1 MPKNRNS
8 SVLPLS
14 FRDVKKHEY
23 KLFFSYFKPHKWL
36 FFADLFCAVF
46 VAAVDVVFPVISR
59 FTLNKVLPRYTQFT
73 DGQSAGGFSVQRAV
87 VITFFSIIALC
98 FVLCVLRTIA
108 QWFITYFGHVFGV
121 AVEKDMRRDIFEHI
135 EKQSFSF
142 FDKNRTGQ
150 LMSRA
155 TTDLFEISELAHHGP
170 EDLLISLLTL
180 FGAFFVMV
188 TIRWQ
193 LALIVFTTLPL
204 LIFAVYSSRKKLM
217 GSSSLVKGKTA
228 EINSAVE
235 SSISGAR
242 TTKIFTNEEY
252 EFTKFE
258 KSNQNFFDAK
268 QLYYRAMAGMH
279 SKMEFVT
286 HILSVVILAVG
297 GFYIMKGRM
306 TLGDLVAANM
316 FVAAFLQP
324 IRRLANFVEQF
335 STGMAGFMRFSEML
349 QTHEEMPEKADA
361 VELSPVI
368 ETVDFENVSFNYPN
382 DYQVLNGVSFNVK
395 RGQTVAFVGPSGGGK
410 TTLCN
415 LLARFYDIKGGS
427 IKINGKDIRDYKLK
441 SLRSQIGFVQQDV
454 FMFAGTIKE
463 NIAYGRPDATDAEII
478 EAAKE
483 AEIYDDI
490 MNMPGGFDSVI
501 GERGIRLSGGQK
513 QRISIAR
520 VFLKNPP
527 VLVLDEATSAL
538 DSITEQKI
546 QSAFDKLCTGRTA
559 FVIAH
564 RLSTIKNADMIA
576 VLEGHKIAEIGTHE
590 QLLKNKG
597 VYFNLYTAQT
607 RI

>member
-1 MPKNRNS
+1 MAKNRKS
-8 SVLPLS
+8 AVLPLS
-14 FRDVKKHEY
+14 FRDVKKSEY

-46 VAAVDVVFPVISR
+46 VAAVDVIFPVISR
-59 FTLNKVLPRYTQFT
+59 FTLNKVLPQYLN
-73 DGQSAGGFSVQRAV
+73 SADNSVQRT
-87 VITFFSIIALC
+87 VIFTFFSIIALC
-98 FVLCVLRTIA
+98 FLMCVLRTVA
-108 QWFITYFGHVFGV
+108 QWFITFFGHVFGV

-150 LMSRA
+150 LMSRT

-180 FGAFFVMV
+180 FGAFFVMFS
-188 TIRWQ
+188 IRWQ
-193 LALIVFTTLPL
+193 LAVIVFVTLPL
-204 LIFAVYSSRKKLM
+204 LIFAVYSSRKSLM

-242 TTKIFTNEEY
+242 TTKIFTNEDY
-252 EFTKFE
+252 EFSKFE
-258 KSNQNFFDAK
+258 KNNQNFFDAK
-268 QLYYRAMAGMH
+268 RLYYKAMAGMH

-286 HILSVVILAVG
+286 HILSVIILAVG
-297 GFYIMKGRM
+297 GFYIMKGKM

-335 STGMAGFMRFSEML
+335 STGMAGFMRFSEMM
-349 QTHEEMPEKADA
+349 QIHEEMPEKTDA
-361 VELSPVI
+361 VELSEKI
-368 ETVDFENVSFNYPN
+368 ENVDFENVSF
-382 DYQVLNGVSFNVK
+382 DYSENFPVLKNISLEVK
-395 RGQTVAFVGPSGGGK
+395 KGQTVAFVGPSGGGK

-415 LLARFYDIKGGS
+415 LLARFYEVKDGS
-427 IKINGKDIRDYKLK
+427 IKINGIDIRDYKLK

-454 FMFAGTIKE
+454 FMFAGTIRE
-463 NIAYGRPDATDAEII
+463 NIAYGRPDATEAEII

-490 MNMPGGFDSVI
+490 MNMQNGFDSVI
-501 GERGIRLSGGQK
+501 GERGIKLSGGQK

-546 QSAFDKLCTGRTA
+546 QSAFDRLCSGRTA

-564 RLSTIKNADMIA
+564 RLSTIKNADKIA
-576 VLEGHKIAEIGTHE
+576 VLENHKIVESGTHE
-590 QLLKNKG
+590 QLLSKKG
-597 VYFNLYTAQT
+597 EYFNLYTAQV

>member
-1 MPKNRNS
+1 MPKNRKS
-8 SVLPLS
+8 AVLPLS
-14 FRDVKKHEY
+14 FRDVKKSEY

-46 VAAVDVVFPVISR
+46 VAAVDVIFPVISR
-59 FTLNKVLPRYTQFT
+59 FTLNKVLPQYLN
-73 DGQSAGGFSVQRAV
+73 SADNSVQRT
-87 VITFFSIIALC
+87 VIFTFFSIIALC
-98 FVLCVLRTIA
+98 FLMCVLRTVA
-108 QWFITYFGHVFGV
+108 QWFITFFGHVFGV

-150 LMSRA
+150 LMSRT

-180 FGAFFVMV
+180 FGAFFVMFS
-188 TIRWQ
+188 IRWQ
-193 LALIVFTTLPL
+193 LAVIVFVTLPL
-204 LIFAVYSSRKKLM
+204 LIFAVYSSRKSLM

-242 TTKIFTNEEY
+242 TTKIFTNEDY
-252 EFTKFE
+252 EFSKFE
-258 KSNQNFFDAK
+258 KNNQNFFDAK
-268 QLYYRAMAGMH
+268 RLYYKAMAGMH

-286 HILSVVILAVG
+286 HILSVIILAIG
-297 GFYIMKGRM
+297 GFYIMKGKM

-335 STGMAGFMRFSEML
+335 STGMAGFMRFSEMM
-349 QTHEEMPEKADA
+349 QIHEEMPEKTDA
-361 VELSPVI
+361 VELSEKI
-368 ETVDFENVSFNYPN
+368 ESVDFENVSF
-382 DYQVLNGVSFNVK
+382 DYSENFPVLKNISLEVK
-395 RGQTVAFVGPSGGGK
+395 KGQTVAFVGPSGGGK

-415 LLARFYDIKGGS
+415 LLARFYEVKDGS
-427 IKINGKDIRDYKLK
+427 IKINGIDIRDYKLK

-454 FMFAGTIKE
+454 FMFAGTIRE
-463 NIAYGRPDATDAEII
+463 NIAYGRPDATEAEII

-490 MNMPGGFDSVI
+490 MNMQNGFDSVI
-501 GERGIRLSGGQK
+501 GERGIKLSGGQK

-546 QSAFDKLCTGRTA
+546 QSAFDRLCSGRTA

-564 RLSTIKNADMIA
+564 RLSTIKNADKIA
-576 VLEGHKIAEIGTHE
+576 VLENHKIVESGTHE
-590 QLLKNKG
+590 QLLSKKG
-597 VYFNLYTAQT
+597 EYFNLYTAQV

>member
-1 MPKNRNS
+1 MPKNRKS
-8 SVLPLS
+8 AVLPLS
-14 FRDVKKHEY
+14 FRDVKKSEY

-46 VAAVDVVFPVISR
+46 VAAVDVIFPVISR
-59 FTLNKVLPRYTQFT
+59 FTLNKVLPQYLN
-73 DGQSAGGFSVQRAV
+73 SADNSVQRT
-87 VITFFSIIALC
+87 VIFTFFSIIALC
-98 FVLCVLRTIA
+98 FLMCVLRTVA
-108 QWFITYFGHVFGV
+108 QWFITFFGHVFGV

-150 LMSRA
+150 LMSRT

-188 TIRWQ
+188 SIRWQ
-193 LALIVFTTLPL
+193 LAVIVFVTLPL
-204 LIFAVYSSRKKLM
+204 LIFAVYSSRKSLM

-242 TTKIFTNEEY
+242 TTKIFTNEDY
-252 EFTKFE
+252 EFSKFE
-258 KSNQNFFDAK
+258 KNNQNFFDAK
-268 QLYYRAMAGMH
+268 RLYYKAMAGMH

-286 HILSVVILAVG
+286 HILSVIILAVG
-297 GFYIMKGRM
+297 GFYIMKGKM

-335 STGMAGFMRFSEML
+335 STGMAGFMRFSEMM
-349 QTHEEMPEKADA
+349 QIHEEMPEKTDA
-361 VELSPVI
+361 VELSEKI
-368 ETVDFENVSFNYPN
+368 ESVDFENVSF
-382 DYQVLNGVSFNVK
+382 DYSENFPVLKNISLEVK
-395 RGQTVAFVGPSGGGK
+395 KGQTVAFVGPSGGGK

-415 LLARFYDIKGGS
+415 LLARFYEVKDGS
-427 IKINGKDIRDYKLK
+427 IKINGIDIRDYKLK

-454 FMFAGTIKE
+454 FMFAGTIRE
-463 NIAYGRPDATDAEII
+463 NIAYGRPDATEAEII

-490 MNMPGGFDSVI
+490 MNMQNGFDSVI
-501 GERGIRLSGGQK
+501 GERGIKLSGGQK

-546 QSAFDKLCTGRTA
+546 QSAFDRLCSGRTA
-559 FVIAH
+559 FMIAH
-564 RLSTIKNADMIA
+564 RLSTIKNADKIA
-576 VLEGHKIAEIGTHE
+576 VLENHKIVESGTHE
-590 QLLKNKG
+590 QLLSKKG
-597 VYFNLYTAQT
+597 EYFNLYTAQV

>member
-1 MPKNRNS
+1 MAKNRKS
-8 SVLPLS
+8 AVLPLS
-14 FRDVKKHEY
+14 FRDVKKSEY

-46 VAAVDVVFPVISR
+46 VAAVDVIFPVISR
-59 FTLNKVLPRYTQFT
+59 FTLNKVLPQYLN
-73 DGQSAGGFSVQRAV
+73 SADNSVQRT
-87 VITFFSIIALC
+87 VIFTFFSIIALC
-98 FVLCVLRTIA
+98 FFMCVLRTVA
-108 QWFITYFGHVFGV
+108 QWFITFFGHVFGV

-150 LMSRA
+150 LMSRT

-180 FGAFFVMV
+180 FGAFFVMFS
-188 TIRWQ
+188 IRWQ
-193 LALIVFTTLPL
+193 LAVIVFVTLPL
-204 LIFAVYSSRKKLM
+204 LIFAVYSSRKSLM

-242 TTKIFTNEEY
+242 TTKIFTNEDY
-252 EFTKFE
+252 EFSKFE
-258 KSNQNFFDAK
+258 KNNQNFFDAK
-268 QLYYRAMAGMH
+268 RLYYKAMAGMH

-286 HILSVVILAVG
+286 HILSVIILAVG
-297 GFYIMKGRM
+297 GFYIMKGKM

-335 STGMAGFMRFSEML
+335 STGMAGFMRFSEMM
-349 QTHEEMPEKADA
+349 QIHEEMPEKTDA
-361 VELSPVI
+361 VELSEKI
-368 ETVDFENVSFNYPN
+368 ESVDFENVSF
-382 DYQVLNGVSFNVK
+382 DYSENFPVLKNISLEVK
-395 RGQTVAFVGPSGGGK
+395 KGQTVAFVGPSGGGK

-415 LLARFYDIKGGS
+415 LLARFYEVKDGS
-427 IKINGKDIRDYKLK
+427 IKINGIDIRDYKLK

-454 FMFAGTIKE
+454 FMFAGTIRE
-463 NIAYGRPDATDAEII
+463 NIAYGRPDATEAEII

-490 MNMPGGFDSVI
+490 MNMQNGFDSVI
-501 GERGIRLSGGQK
+501 GERGIKLSGGQK

-546 QSAFDKLCTGRTA
+546 QSAFDRLCSGRTA

-564 RLSTIKNADMIA
+564 RLSTIKNADKIA
-576 VLEGHKIAEIGTHE
+576 VLENHKIVESGTHE
-590 QLLKNKG
+590 QLLSKKG
-597 VYFNLYTAQT
+597 EYFNLYTAQV

>member
-1 MPKNRNS
+1 MAKNTKS
-8 SVLPLS
+8 AVLPLS
-14 FRDVKKHEY
+14 FRDVKKSEY

-59 FTLNKVLPRYTQFT
+59 FTLNKVLPQYLN
-73 DGQSAGGFSVQRAV
+73 SADNSVQRT
-87 VITFFSIIALC
+87 VIFTFFSIIALC
-98 FVLCVLRTIA
+98 FLMCVLRTVA
-108 QWFITYFGHVFGV
+108 QWFITFFGHVFGV

-150 LMSRA
+150 LMSRT

-188 TIRWQ
+188 SIRWQ
-193 LALIVFTTLPL
+193 LAVIVFVTLPL
-204 LIFAVYSSRKKLM
+204 LIFAVYSSRKSLM

-242 TTKIFTNEEY
+242 TTKIFTNEDY
-252 EFTKFE
+252 EFSKFE

-268 QLYYRAMAGMH
+268 RLYYKAMAGMH

-286 HILSVVILAVG
+286 HILSVIILAVG
-297 GFYIMKGRM
+297 GFYIMKGKM

-335 STGMAGFMRFSEML
+335 STGMAGFMRFSEMM
-349 QTHEEMPEKADA
+349 QIHEEMPEKTDA
-361 VELSPVI
+361 VELSEKI
-368 ETVDFENVSFNYPN
+368 ESVDFENVSF
-382 DYQVLNGVSFNVK
+382 DYSENFPVLKNISFEVK
-395 RGQTVAFVGPSGGGK
+395 KGQTVAFVGPSGGGK

-415 LLARFYDIKGGS
+415 LLARFYEVKDGS
-427 IKINGKDIRDYKLK
+427 IKINGIDIRDYKLK

-454 FMFAGTIKE
+454 FMFAGTIRE
-463 NIAYGRPDATDAEII
+463 NIAYGRPDATEAEII

-490 MNMPGGFDSVI
+490 MNMQNGFDSVI
-501 GERGIRLSGGQK
+501 GERGIKLSGGQK

-546 QSAFDKLCTGRTA
+546 QSAFDRLCSGRTA

-564 RLSTIKNADMIA
+564 RLSTIKNADKIA
-576 VLEGHKIAEIGTHE
+576 VLENHKIVESGTHE
-590 QLLKNKG
+590 QLLSKKG
-597 VYFNLYTAQT
+597 EYFNLYTAQV

>member
-1 MPKNRNS
+1 MAKNRKS
-8 SVLPLS
+8 AVLPLS
-14 FRDVKKHEY
+14 FRDVKKSEY
-23 KLFFSYFKPHKWL
+23 KLFFSYFKPHKLL
-36 FFADLFCAVF
+36 FFSDLFCAVF
-46 VAAVDVVFPVISR
+46 VAAVDVIFPVISR
-59 FTLNKVLPRYTQFT
+59 FTLNKVLPQYLN
-73 DGQSAGGFSVQRAV
+73 SADNSVQRT
-87 VITFFSIIALC
+87 VIFTFFSIIALC
-98 FVLCVLRTIA
+98 FLMCILRTVA
-108 QWFITYFGHVFGV
+108 QWFITFFGHVFGV

-150 LMSRA
+150 LMSRT

-180 FGAFFVMV
+180 FGAFFVMFS
-188 TIRWQ
+188 IRWQ
-193 LALIVFTTLPL
+193 LAVIVFVTLPL
-204 LIFAVYSSRKKLM
+204 LIFAVYSSRKSLM

-242 TTKIFTNEEY
+242 TTKIFTNEDY
-252 EFTKFE
+252 EFSKFE

-268 QLYYRAMAGMH
+268 RLYYKAMAGMH

-286 HILSVVILAVG
+286 HILSVIILAVG
-297 GFYIMKGRM
+297 GFYIMKGKM

-335 STGMAGFMRFSEML
+335 STGMAGFMRFSEMM
-349 QTHEEMPEKADA
+349 QIHEEMPEKTDA
-361 VELSPVI
+361 VELSEKI
-368 ETVDFENVSFNYPN
+368 ESVDFENVSF
-382 DYQVLNGVSFNVK
+382 DYSENFPVLKNISLEVK
-395 RGQTVAFVGPSGGGK
+395 KGQTVAFVGPSGGGK

-415 LLARFYDIKGGS
+415 LLARFYEVKDGS
-427 IKINGKDIRDYKLK
+427 IKINGIDIRDYKLK

-454 FMFAGTIKE
+454 FMFAGTIRE
-463 NIAYGRPDATDAEII
+463 NIAYGRPDATEAEII

-490 MNMPGGFDSVI
+490 MNMQNGFDSVI
-501 GERGIRLSGGQK
+501 GERGIKLSGGQK

-546 QSAFDKLCTGRTA
+546 QSAFDRLCSGRTA

-564 RLSTIKNADMIA
+564 RLSTIKNADKIA
-576 VLEGHKIAEIGTHE
+576 VLENHKIVESGTHE
-590 QLLKNKG
+590 QLLSKKG
-597 VYFNLYTAQT
+597 EYFNLYTAQV

>member
-1 MPKNRNS
+1 MAKNRKS
-8 SVLPLS
+8 AVLPLS
-14 FRDVKKHEY
+14 FRDVKKSEY

-46 VAAVDVVFPVISR
+46 VAAVDVIFPVISR
-59 FTLNKVLPRYTQFT
+59 FTLNKVLPQYLN
-73 DGQSAGGFSVQRAV
+73 SADNSVQRT
-87 VITFFSIIALC
+87 VIFTFFSIIALC
-98 FVLCVLRTIA
+98 FLMCVLRTVA
-108 QWFITYFGHVFGV
+108 QWFITFFGHVFGV

-150 LMSRA
+150 LMSRT

-180 FGAFFVMV
+180 FGAFFVMFS
-188 TIRWQ
+188 IRWQ
-193 LALIVFTTLPL
+193 LAVIVFVTLPL
-204 LIFAVYSSRKKLM
+204 LIFAVYSSRKSLM

-242 TTKIFTNEEY
+242 TTKIFTNEDY
-252 EFTKFE
+252 EFSKFE
-258 KSNQNFFDAK
+258 KNNQNFFDAK
-268 QLYYRAMAGMH
+268 RLYYKAMAGMH

-286 HILSVVILAVG
+286 HILSVIILAVG
-297 GFYIMKGRM
+297 GFYIMKGKM

-335 STGMAGFMRFSEML
+335 STGMAGFMRFSEMM
-349 QTHEEMPEKADA
+349 QIHEEMPEKTDA
-361 VELSPVI
+361 VELSEKI
-368 ETVDFENVSFNYPN
+368 ESVDFENVSF
-382 DYQVLNGVSFNVK
+382 DYSENFPVLKNISLEVK
-395 RGQTVAFVGPSGGGK
+395 KGQTVAFVGPSGGGK

-415 LLARFYDIKGGS
+415 LLARFYEVKDGS
-427 IKINGKDIRDYKLK
+427 IKINGIDIRDYKLK

-454 FMFAGTIKE
+454 FMFAGTIRE
-463 NIAYGRPDATDAEII
+463 NIAYGRPDATEAEII

-490 MNMPGGFDSVI
+490 MNMQNGFDSVI
-501 GERGIRLSGGQK
+501 GERGIKLSGGQK

-546 QSAFDKLCTGRTA
+546 QIASDRLCSGRTA

-564 RLSTIKNADMIA
+564 RLSTIKNADKIA
-576 VLEGHKIAEIGTHE
+576 VLENHKIVESGTHE
-590 QLLKNKG
+590 QLLSKKG
-597 VYFNLYTAQT
+597 EYFNLYTAQV

>member
-1 MPKNRNS
+1 MPKNRKS
-8 SVLPLS
+8 AVLPLS
-14 FRDVKKHEY
+14 FRDVKKSEY

-46 VAAVDVVFPVISR
+46 VAAVDVIFPVISR
-59 FTLNKVLPRYTQFT
+59 FTLNKVLPQYLN
-73 DGQSAGGFSVQRAV
+73 SADNSVQRT
-87 VITFFSIIALC
+87 VIFTFFSIIAFC
-98 FVLCVLRTIA
+98 FLMCVLRTVA
-108 QWFITYFGHVFGV
+108 QWFITFFGHVFGV

-150 LMSRA
+150 LMSRT

-180 FGAFFVMV
+180 FGAFFVMFS
-188 TIRWQ
+188 IRWQ
-193 LALIVFTTLPL
+193 LAVIVFVTLPL
-204 LIFAVYSSRKKLM
+204 LIFAVYSSRKSLM

-242 TTKIFTNEEY
+242 TTKIFTNEDY
-252 EFTKFE
+252 EFSKFE

-268 QLYYRAMAGMH
+268 RLYYKAMAGMH

-286 HILSVVILAVG
+286 HILSVIILAVG
-297 GFYIMKGRM
+297 GFYIMKGKM

-335 STGMAGFMRFSEML
+335 STGMAGFMRFSEMM
-349 QTHEEMPEKADA
+349 QIHEEMPEKTDA
-361 VELSPVI
+361 VELSEKI
-368 ETVDFENVSFNYPN
+368 ESVDFENVSF
-382 DYQVLNGVSFNVK
+382 DYSENFPVLKNISLEVK
-395 RGQTVAFVGPSGGGK
+395 KGQTVAFVGPSGGGK

-415 LLARFYDIKGGS
+415 LLARFYEVKDGS
-427 IKINGKDIRDYKLK
+427 IKINGIDIRDYKLK

-454 FMFAGTIKE
+454 FMFAGTIRE
-463 NIAYGRPDATDAEII
+463 NIAYGRPDATEAEII

-490 MNMPGGFDSVI
+490 MNMQNGFDSVI
-501 GERGIRLSGGQK
+501 GERGIKLSGGQK

-546 QSAFDKLCTGRTA
+546 QSAFDRLCSGRTA
-559 FVIAH
+559 FMIAH
-564 RLSTIKNADMIA
+564 RLSTIKNADKIA
-576 VLEGHKIAEIGTHE
+576 VLENHKIVESGTHE
-590 QLLKNKG
+590 QLLSKKG
-597 VYFNLYTAQT
+597 EYFNLYTAQV

>member
-1 MPKNRNS
+1 MAKNRKS
-8 SVLPLS
+8 AVLPLS
-14 FRDVKKHEY
+14 FRDVKKSEY

-59 FTLNKVLPRYTQFT
+59 FTLNKVLPQYLN
-73 DGQSAGGFSVQRAV
+73 SADNSVQRT
-87 VITFFSIIALC
+87 VIFTFFSIIALC
-98 FVLCVLRTIA
+98 FLMCVLRTVA
-108 QWFITYFGHVFGV
+108 QWFITFFGHVFGV

-150 LMSRA
+150 LMSRT

-188 TIRWQ
+188 SIRWQ
-193 LALIVFTTLPL
+193 LAVIVFVTLPL
-204 LIFAVYSSRKKLM
+204 LIFAVYSSRKSLM

-242 TTKIFTNEEY
+242 TTKIFTNEDY
-252 EFTKFE
+252 EFSKFE

-268 QLYYRAMAGMH
+268 RLYYKAMAGMH

-286 HILSVVILAVG
+286 HILSVIILAVG
-297 GFYIMKGRM
+297 GFYIMKGKM

-335 STGMAGFMRFSEML
+335 STGMAGFMRFSEMM
-349 QTHEEMPEKADA
+349 QIHEEMLEKTDA
-361 VELSPVI
+361 VELSEKI
-368 ETVDFENVSFNYPN
+368 ESVDFENVSF
-382 DYQVLNGVSFNVK
+382 DYSENFPVLKNISLEVK
-395 RGQTVAFVGPSGGGK
+395 KGQTVAFVGPSGGGK

-415 LLARFYDIKGGS
+415 LLARFYEVKDGS
-427 IKINGKDIRDYKLK
+427 IKINGIDIRDYKLK

-454 FMFAGTIKE
+454 FMFAGTIRE
-463 NIAYGRPDATDAEII
+463 NIAYGRPDATEAEII

-490 MNMPGGFDSVI
+490 MNMQNGFDSVI
-501 GERGIRLSGGQK
+501 GERGIKLSGGQK

-546 QSAFDKLCTGRTA
+546 QSAFDRLCSGRTA

-564 RLSTIKNADMIA
+564 RLSTIKNADKIA
-576 VLEGHKIAEIGTHE
+576 VLENHKIVESGTHE
-590 QLLKNKG
+590 QLLSKKG
-597 VYFNLYTAQT
+597 EYFNLYTAQV

>member
-1 MPKNRNS
+1 MAKNRKS
-8 SVLPLS
+8 AVLPLS
-14 FRDVKKHEY
+14 FRDVKKSEY
-23 KLFFSYFKPHKWL
+23 KLFFSYFKPHKCL

-59 FTLNKVLPRYTQFT
+59 FTLNKVLPQYLN
-73 DGQSAGGFSVQRAV
+73 SADNSVQRT
-87 VITFFSIIALC
+87 VIFTFFSIIALC
-98 FVLCVLRTIA
+98 FLMCVLRTVA
-108 QWFITYFGHVFGV
+108 QWFITFFGHVFGV

-150 LMSRA
+150 LMSRT

-188 TIRWQ
+188 SIRWQ
-193 LALIVFTTLPL
+193 LAVIVFVTLPL
-204 LIFAVYSSRKKLM
+204 LIFAVYSSRKSLM

-242 TTKIFTNEEY
+242 TTKIFTNEDY
-252 EFTKFE
+252 EFSKFE

-268 QLYYRAMAGMH
+268 RLYYKAMAGMH

-286 HILSVVILAVG
+286 HILSVIILAVG
-297 GFYIMKGRM
+297 GFYIMKGKM

-335 STGMAGFMRFSEML
+335 STGMAGFMRFSEMM
-349 QTHEEMPEKADA
+349 QIHEEMPEKTDA
-361 VELSPVI
+361 VELSEKI
-368 ETVDFENVSFNYPN
+368 ESVDFENVSF
-382 DYQVLNGVSFNVK
+382 DYSENFPVLKNISLEVK
-395 RGQTVAFVGPSGGGK
+395 KGQTVAFVGPSGGGK

-415 LLARFYDIKGGS
+415 LLARFYEVKDGS
-427 IKINGKDIRDYKLK
+427 IKINGIDIRDYKLK

-454 FMFAGTIKE
+454 FMFAGTIRE
-463 NIAYGRPDATDAEII
+463 NIAYGRPDATEAEII

-490 MNMPGGFDSVI
+490 MNMQNGFDSVI
-501 GERGIRLSGGQK
+501 GERGIKLSGGQK

-546 QSAFDKLCTGRTA
+546 QSAFDRLCSGRTA

-564 RLSTIKNADMIA
+564 RLSTIKNADKIA
-576 VLEGHKIAEIGTHE
+576 VLENHKIVESGTHE
-590 QLLKNKG
+590 QLLSKKG
-597 VYFNLYTAQT
+597 EYFNLYTAQV

>member
-1 MPKNRNS
+1 MAKNRKS
-8 SVLPLS
+8 AVLPLS
-14 FRDVKKHEY
+14 FRDVKKSEY

-36 FFADLFCAVF
+36 FFADLVCAVF
-46 VAAVDVVFPVISR
+46 VAAVDVIFPVISR
-59 FTLNKVLPRYTQFT
+59 FTLNKVLPQYLN
-73 DGQSAGGFSVQRAV
+73 SADNSVQRT
-87 VITFFSIIALC
+87 VIFTFFSIIALC
-98 FVLCVLRTIA
+98 FLMCVLRTVA
-108 QWFITYFGHVFGV
+108 QWFITFFGHVFGV

-150 LMSRA
+150 LMSRT

-180 FGAFFVMV
+180 FGAFFVMFS
-188 TIRWQ
+188 IRWQ
-193 LALIVFTTLPL
+193 LAVIVFVTLPL
-204 LIFAVYSSRKKLM
+204 LIFAVYSSRKSLM

-242 TTKIFTNEEY
+242 TTKIFTNEDY
-252 EFTKFE
+252 EFSKFE

-268 QLYYRAMAGMH
+268 RLYYKAMAGMH

-286 HILSVVILAVG
+286 HILSVIILAVG
-297 GFYIMKGRM
+297 GFYIMKGKM

-335 STGMAGFMRFSEML
+335 STGMAGFMRFSEMM
-349 QTHEEMPEKADA
+349 QIHEEMPEKTDA
-361 VELSPVI
+361 VELSEKI
-368 ETVDFENVSFNYPN
+368 ESVDFENVSF
-382 DYQVLNGVSFNVK
+382 DYSENFPVLKNISLEVK
-395 RGQTVAFVGPSGGGK
+395 KGQTVAFVGPSGGGK

-415 LLARFYDIKGGS
+415 LLARFYEVKDGS
-427 IKINGKDIRDYKLK
+427 IKINGIDIRDYKLK

-454 FMFAGTIKE
+454 FMFAGTIRE
-463 NIAYGRPDATDAEII
+463 NIAYGRPDATEAEII

-490 MNMPGGFDSVI
+490 MNMQNGFDSVI
-501 GERGIRLSGGQK
+501 GERGIKLSGGQK

-546 QSAFDKLCTGRTA
+546 QSAFDRLCSGRTA
-559 FVIAH
+559 FMIAH
-564 RLSTIKNADMIA
+564 RLSTIKNADKIA
-576 VLEGHKIAEIGTHE
+576 VLENHKIVESGTHE
-590 QLLKNKG
+590 QLLSKKG
-597 VYFNLYTAQT
+597 EYFNLYTAQV

>member
-1 MPKNRNS
+1 MAKNRKS
-8 SVLPLS
+8 AVLPLS
-14 FRDVKKHEY
+14 FRDVKKSEY

-46 VAAVDVVFPVISR
+46 VAAIDVVFPVISR
-59 FTLNKVLPRYTQFT
+59 FTLNKVLPQYLN
-73 DGQSAGGFSVQRAV
+73 SADNSVQRT
-87 VITFFSIIALC
+87 VIFTFFSIIALC
-98 FVLCVLRTIA
+98 FLMCVLRTVA
-108 QWFITYFGHVFGV
+108 QWFITFFGHVFGV

-150 LMSRA
+150 LMSRT

-188 TIRWQ
+188 SIRWQ
-193 LALIVFTTLPL
+193 LAVIVFVTLPL
-204 LIFAVYSSRKKLM
+204 LIFAVYSSRKSLM

-242 TTKIFTNEEY
+242 TTKIFTNEDY
-252 EFTKFE
+252 EFSKFE

-268 QLYYRAMAGMH
+268 RLYYKAMAGMH

-286 HILSVVILAVG
+286 HILSVIILAVG
-297 GFYIMKGRM
+297 GFYIMKGKM

-335 STGMAGFMRFSEML
+335 STGMAGFMRFSEMM
-349 QTHEEMPEKADA
+349 QIHEEMPEKTDA
-361 VELSPVI
+361 VELSEKI
-368 ETVDFENVSFNYPN
+368 ESVDFENVSF
-382 DYQVLNGVSFNVK
+382 DYSENFPVLKNISLEVK
-395 RGQTVAFVGPSGGGK
+395 KGQTVAFVGPSGGGK

-415 LLARFYDIKGGS
+415 LLARFYEVKGGS
-427 IKINGKDIRDYKLK
+427 IKINGIDIRDYKLK

-454 FMFAGTIKE
+454 FMFAGTIRE
-463 NIAYGRPDATDAEII
+463 NIAYGRPDATEAEII

-490 MNMPGGFDSVI
+490 MNMQNGFDSLI
-501 GERGIRLSGGQK
+501 GERGIKLSGGQK

-546 QSAFDKLCTGRTA
+546 QSAFDRLCSGRTA
-559 FVIAH
+559 FLIAH
-564 RLSTIKNADMIA
+564 RLSTIKNADKIA
-576 VLEGHKIAEIGTHE
+576 VLENHKIVESGTHE
-590 QLLKNKG
+590 QLLSKKG
-597 VYFNLYTAQT
+597 EYFNLYTAQV

>member
-1 MPKNRNS
+1 MPKNRKS
-8 SVLPLS
+8 AVLPLS
-14 FRDVKKHEY
+14 FRDVKKSEY

-46 VAAVDVVFPVISR
+46 VAAVDVIFPVISR
-59 FTLNKVLPRYTQFT
+59 FTLNKVLLQYLN
-73 DGQSAGGFSVQRAV
+73 SADNSVQRT
-87 VITFFSIIALC
+87 VIFTFFSIIALC
-98 FVLCVLRTIA
+98 FLMCVLRTVA
-108 QWFITYFGHVFGV
+108 QWFITFFGHVFGV

-150 LMSRA
+150 LMSRT

-180 FGAFFVMV
+180 FGAFFVMFS
-188 TIRWQ
+188 IRWQ
-193 LALIVFTTLPL
+193 LAVIVFVTLPL
-204 LIFAVYSSRKKLM
+204 LIFAVYSSRKSLM

-242 TTKIFTNEEY
+242 TTKIFTNEDY
-252 EFTKFE
+252 EFSKFE

-268 QLYYRAMAGMH
+268 RLYYKAMAGMH

-286 HILSVVILAVG
+286 HILSVIILAVG
-297 GFYIMKGRM
+297 GFYIMKGKM

-335 STGMAGFMRFSEML
+335 STGMAGFMRFSAMM
-349 QTHEEMPEKADA
+349 QIHEEMPEKTDA
-361 VELSPVI
+361 VELSEKI
-368 ETVDFENVSFNYPN
+368 ESVDFENVSF
-382 DYQVLNGVSFNVK
+382 DYSENFPVLKNISLEVK
-395 RGQTVAFVGPSGGGK
+395 KGQTVAFVGPSGGGK

-415 LLARFYDIKGGS
+415 LLARFYEVKDGS
-427 IKINGKDIRDYKLK
+427 IKINGIDIRDYKLK

-454 FMFAGTIKE
+454 FMFAGTIRE
-463 NIAYGRPDATDAEII
+463 NIAYGRPDATEAEII

-490 MNMPGGFDSVI
+490 MNMQNGFDSVI
-501 GERGIRLSGGQK
+501 GERGIKLSGGQK

-546 QSAFDKLCTGRTA
+546 QSAFDRLCSGRTA

-564 RLSTIKNADMIA
+564 RLSTIKNADKIA
-576 VLEGHKIAEIGTHE
+576 VLENHKIVESGTHE
-590 QLLKNKG
+590 QLLSKKG
-597 VYFNLYTAQT
+597 EYFNLYTAQV

>member
-1 MPKNRNS
+1 MAKNRKS
-8 SVLPLS
+8 AVLPLS
-14 FRDVKKHEY
+14 FRDVKKSEY

-46 VAAVDVVFPVISR
+46 VAAVDVIFPVISR
-59 FTLNKVLPRYTQFT
+59 FTLNKVLPQYLN
-73 DGQSAGGFSVQRAV
+73 SADNSVQRT
-87 VITFFSIIALC
+87 VIFTFFSIIALC
-98 FVLCVLRTIA
+98 FLMCVLRTVA
-108 QWFITYFGHVFGV
+108 PWFITFFGHVFGV

-150 LMSRA
+150 LMSRT

-180 FGAFFVMV
+180 FGAFFVMFS
-188 TIRWQ
+188 IRWQ
-193 LALIVFTTLPL
+193 LAVIVFVTLPL
-204 LIFAVYSSRKKLM
+204 LIFAVYSSRKSLM

-242 TTKIFTNEEY
+242 TTKIFTNEDY
-252 EFTKFE
+252 EFSKFE
-258 KSNQNFFDAK
+258 KNNQNFFDAK
-268 QLYYRAMAGMH
+268 RLYYKAMAGMH

-286 HILSVVILAVG
+286 HILSVIILAVG
-297 GFYIMKGRM
+297 GFYIMKGKM

-335 STGMAGFMRFSEML
+335 STGMAGFMRFSEMM
-349 QTHEEMPEKADA
+349 QIHEEMPEKTDA
-361 VELSPVI
+361 VELSEKI
-368 ETVDFENVSFNYPN
+368 ESVDFENVSF
-382 DYQVLNGVSFNVK
+382 DYSENFPVLKNISLEVK
-395 RGQTVAFVGPSGGGK
+395 KGQTVAFVGPSGGGK

-415 LLARFYDIKGGS
+415 LLARFYEVKDGS
-427 IKINGKDIRDYKLK
+427 IKINGIDIRDYKLK

-454 FMFAGTIKE
+454 FMFAGTIRE
-463 NIAYGRPDATDAEII
+463 NIAYGRPDATEAEII

-490 MNMPGGFDSVI
+490 MNMQNGFDSLI
-501 GERGIRLSGGQK
+501 GERGIKLSGGQK

-546 QSAFDKLCTGRTA
+546 QSAFDRLCSGRTA

-564 RLSTIKNADMIA
+564 RLSTIKNADKIA
-576 VLEGHKIAEIGTHE
+576 VLENHKIVESGTHE
-590 QLLKNKG
+590 QLLSKKG
-597 VYFNLYTAQT
+597 EYFNLYTAQV

>member
-1 MPKNRNS
+1 MAKNRKS
-8 SVLPLS
+8 AVLPLS
-14 FRDVKKHEY
+14 FRDVKKSEY

-46 VAAVDVVFPVISR
+46 VAAVDVIFPVISR
-59 FTLNKVLPRYTQFT
+59 FTLNKVLPQYLN
-73 DGQSAGGFSVQRAV
+73 SADNSVQRT
-87 VITFFSIIALC
+87 VIFTFFSIIALC
-98 FVLCVLRTIA
+98 FLMCVLRTVA
-108 QWFITYFGHVFGV
+108 QWFITFFGHVFGV

-150 LMSRA
+150 LMSRT

-180 FGAFFVMV
+180 FGAFFVMFS
-188 TIRWQ
+188 IRWQ
-193 LALIVFTTLPL
+193 LAVIVFVTLPL
-204 LIFAVYSSRKKLM
+204 LIFAVYSSRKSLM

-242 TTKIFTNEEY
+242 TTKIFTNEDY
-252 EFTKFE
+252 EFSKFE

-268 QLYYRAMAGMH
+268 RLYYKAMAGMH

-286 HILSVVILAVG
+286 HILSVIILAVG
-297 GFYIMKGRM
+297 GFYIMKGKM

-335 STGMAGFMRFSEML
+335 STGMAGFMRFSEMM
-349 QTHEEMPEKADA
+349 QIHEEMPEKTDA
-361 VELSPVI
+361 VELSEKI
-368 ETVDFENVSFNYPN
+368 ESVDFENVSF
-382 DYQVLNGVSFNVK
+382 DYSENFPVLKNISFEVK
-395 RGQTVAFVGPSGGGK
+395 KGQTVAFVGPSGGGK

-415 LLARFYDIKGGS
+415 LLARFYEVKDGS
-427 IKINGKDIRDYKLK
+427 IKINGIDIRDYKLK

-454 FMFAGTIKE
+454 FMFAGTIRE
-463 NIAYGRPDATDAEII
+463 NIAYGRPDATEAEII

-490 MNMPGGFDSVI
+490 MNMQNGFDSVI
-501 GERGIRLSGGQK
+501 GERGIKLSGGQK

-546 QSAFDKLCTGRTA
+546 QSAFDRLCSGRTA

-564 RLSTIKNADMIA
+564 RLSTIKNADKIA
-576 VLEGHKIAEIGTHE
+576 VLENHKIVESGTHE
-590 QLLKNKG
+590 QLLSKKG
-597 VYFNLYTAQT
+597 EYFNLYTAQV

>member
-1 MPKNRNS
+1 MPKNRKS
-8 SVLPLS
+8 AVLPLS
-14 FRDVKKHEY
+14 FRDVKKSEY

-46 VAAVDVVFPVISR
+46 VAAVDVIFPVISR
-59 FTLNKVLPRYTQFT
+59 FTLNKVLPQYLN
-73 DGQSAGGFSVQRAV
+73 SADNSVQRT
-87 VITFFSIIALC
+87 VIFTFFSIIALC
-98 FVLCVLRTIA
+98 FLMCILRTVA
-108 QWFITYFGHVFGV
+108 QWFITFFGHVFGV

-150 LMSRA
+150 LMSRT

-180 FGAFFVMV
+180 FGAFFVMFS
-188 TIRWQ
+188 IRWQ
-193 LALIVFTTLPL
+193 LAVIVFVTLPL
-204 LIFAVYSSRKKLM
+204 LIFAVYSSRKSLM

-242 TTKIFTNEEY
+242 TTKIFTNEDY
-252 EFTKFE
+252 EFSKFE

-268 QLYYRAMAGMH
+268 RLYYKAMAGMH

-286 HILSVVILAVG
+286 HILSVIILAVG
-297 GFYIMKGRM
+297 GFYIMKGKM

-335 STGMAGFMRFSEML
+335 STGMAGFMRFSEMM
-349 QTHEEMPEKADA
+349 QIHEEMPEKTDA
-361 VELSPVI
+361 VELSEKI
-368 ETVDFENVSFNYPN
+368 ESVDFENVSF
-382 DYQVLNGVSFNVK
+382 DYSENFPVLKNISLEVK
-395 RGQTVAFVGPSGGGK
+395 KGQTVAFVGPSGGGK

-415 LLARFYDIKGGS
+415 LLARFYEVKDGS
-427 IKINGKDIRDYKLK
+427 IKINGIDIRDYKLK

-454 FMFAGTIKE
+454 FMFAGTIRE
-463 NIAYGRPDATDAEII
+463 NIAYGRPDATEAEII

-490 MNMPGGFDSVI
+490 MNMQNGFDSVI
-501 GERGIRLSGGQK
+501 GERGIKLSGGQK

-546 QSAFDKLCTGRTA
+546 QSAFDRLCSGRTA

-564 RLSTIKNADMIA
+564 RLSTIKNADKIA
-576 VLEGHKIAEIGTHE
+576 VLENHKIVESGTHE
-590 QLLKNKG
+590 QLLSKKG
-597 VYFNLYTAQT
+597 EYFNLYTAQV

>member
-1 MPKNRNS
+1 MAKNTKS
-8 SVLPLS
+8 AVLPLS
-14 FRDVKKHEY
+14 FRDVKKSEY

-59 FTLNKVLPRYTQFT
+59 FTLNKVLPQYLN
-73 DGQSAGGFSVQRAV
+73 SADNSVQRT
-87 VITFFSIIALC
+87 VIFTFFSIIALC
-98 FVLCVLRTIA
+98 FLMCVLRTVA
-108 QWFITYFGHVFGV
+108 QWFITFFGHVFGV

-150 LMSRA
+150 LMSRT

-188 TIRWQ
+188 SIRWQ
-193 LALIVFTTLPL
+193 LAVIVFVTLPL
-204 LIFAVYSSRKKLM
+204 LIFAVYSSRKSLM

-242 TTKIFTNEEY
+242 TTKIFTNEDY
-252 EFTKFE
+252 EFSKFE

-268 QLYYRAMAGMH
+268 RLYYKAMAGMH

-286 HILSVVILAVG
+286 HILSVIILAVG
-297 GFYIMKGRM
+297 GFYIMKGKM

-335 STGMAGFMRFSEML
+335 STGMAGFMRFSEMM
-349 QTHEEMPEKADA
+349 QIHEEMPEKTDA
-361 VELSPVI
+361 VELSEKI
-368 ETVDFENVSFNYPN
+368 ESVDFENVSF
-382 DYQVLNGVSFNVK
+382 DYSENFPVLKNISLEVK
-395 RGQTVAFVGPSGGGK
+395 KGQTVAFVGPSGGGK

-415 LLARFYDIKGGS
+415 LLARFYEVKDGS
-427 IKINGKDIRDYKLK
+427 IKINGIDIRDYKLK

-454 FMFAGTIKE
+454 FMFAGTIRE
-463 NIAYGRPDATDAEII
+463 NIAYGRPDATEAEII

-490 MNMPGGFDSVI
+490 MNMQNGFDSVI
-501 GERGIRLSGGQK
+501 GERGIKLSGGQK

-546 QSAFDKLCTGRTA
+546 QSAFDRLCSGRTA

-564 RLSTIKNADMIA
+564 RLSTIKNADKIA
-576 VLEGHKIAEIGTHE
+576 VLENHKIVESGTHE
-590 QLLKNKG
+590 HLLSKKG
-597 VYFNLYTAQT
+597 EYFNLYTAQV

>member
-1 MPKNRNS
+1 MAKNRKS
-8 SVLPLS
+8 AVLPLS
-14 FRDVKKHEY
+14 FRDVKKSEY

-46 VAAVDVVFPVISR
+46 VAAVDVIFPVISR
-59 FTLNKVLPRYTQFT
+59 FTLNKVLPQYLN
-73 DGQSAGGFSVQRAV
+73 SADNSVQRT
-87 VITFFSIIALC
+87 VIFTFFSIIAFC
-98 FVLCVLRTIA
+98 FLMCVLRTVA
-108 QWFITYFGHVFGV
+108 QWFITFFGHVFGV

-150 LMSRA
+150 LMSRT

-180 FGAFFVMV
+180 FGAFFVMFS
-188 TIRWQ
+188 IRWQ
-193 LALIVFTTLPL
+193 LAVIVFVTLPL
-204 LIFAVYSSRKKLM
+204 LIFAVYSSRKSLM

-242 TTKIFTNEEY
+242 TTKIFTNEDY
-252 EFTKFE
+252 EFSKFE

-268 QLYYRAMAGMH
+268 RLYYKAMAGMH

-286 HILSVVILAVG
+286 HILSVIILAVG
-297 GFYIMKGRM
+297 GFYIMKGKM

-335 STGMAGFMRFSEML
+335 STGMAGFMRFSEMM
-349 QTHEEMPEKADA
+349 QIHEEMPEKTDA
-361 VELSPVI
+361 VELSEKI
-368 ETVDFENVSFNYPN
+368 ESVDFENVSF
-382 DYQVLNGVSFNVK
+382 DYSENFPVLKNISLEVK
-395 RGQTVAFVGPSGGGK
+395 KGQTVAFVGPSGGGK

-415 LLARFYDIKGGS
+415 LLARFYEVKDGS
-427 IKINGKDIRDYKLK
+427 IKINGIDIRDYKLK

-454 FMFAGTIKE
+454 FMFAGTIRE
-463 NIAYGRPDATDAEII
+463 NIAYGRPDATEAEII

-490 MNMPGGFDSVI
+490 MNMQNGFDSVI
-501 GERGIRLSGGQK
+501 GERGIKLSGGQK

-546 QSAFDKLCTGRTA
+546 QSAFDRLCSGRTA

-564 RLSTIKNADMIA
+564 RLSTIKNADKIA
-576 VLEGHKIAEIGTHE
+576 VLENHKIVESGTHE
-590 QLLKNKG
+590 QLLSKKG
-597 VYFNLYTAQT
+597 EYFNLYTAQV

>member
-1 MPKNRNS
+1 MAKNRKS
-8 SVLPLS
+8 AVLPLS
-14 FRDVKKHEY
+14 FRDVKKSEY

-36 FFADLFCAVF
+36 FFADLVCAVF
-46 VAAVDVVFPVISR
+46 VAAVDVIFPVISR
-59 FTLNKVLPRYTQFT
+59 FTLNKVLPQYLN
-73 DGQSAGGFSVQRAV
+73 SADNSVQRT
-87 VITFFSIIALC
+87 VIFTFFSIIALC
-98 FVLCVLRTIA
+98 FLMCVLRTVA
-108 QWFITYFGHVFGV
+108 QWFITFFGHVFGV

-150 LMSRA
+150 LMSRT

-180 FGAFFVMV
+180 FGAFFVMFS
-188 TIRWQ
+188 IRWQ
-193 LALIVFTTLPL
+193 LAVIVFVTLPL
-204 LIFAVYSSRKKLM
+204 LIFAVYSSRKSLM

-242 TTKIFTNEEY
+242 TTKIFTNEDY
-252 EFTKFE
+252 EFSKFE
-258 KSNQNFFDAK
+258 KNNQNFFDAK
-268 QLYYRAMAGMH
+268 RLYYKAMAGMH

-286 HILSVVILAVG
+286 HILSVIILAVG
-297 GFYIMKGRM
+297 GFYIMKGKM
-306 TLGDLVAANM
+306 TLGDLVTANM

-335 STGMAGFMRFSEML
+335 STGMAGFMRFSEMM
-349 QTHEEMPEKADA
+349 QIHEEMPEKTDA
-361 VELSPVI
+361 VELSEKI
-368 ETVDFENVSFNYPN
+368 ESVDFENVSF
-382 DYQVLNGVSFNVK
+382 DYSENFPVLKNISLEVK
-395 RGQTVAFVGPSGGGK
+395 KGQTVAFVGPSGGGK

-415 LLARFYDIKGGS
+415 LLARFYEVKDGS
-427 IKINGKDIRDYKLK
+427 IKINGIDIRDYKLK

-454 FMFAGTIKE
+454 FMFAGTIRE
-463 NIAYGRPDATDAEII
+463 NIAYGRPDATEAEII

-490 MNMPGGFDSVI
+490 MNMQNGFDSVI
-501 GERGIRLSGGQK
+501 GERGIKLSGGQK

-546 QSAFDKLCTGRTA
+546 QSAFDRLCSGRTA
-559 FVIAH
+559 FMIAH
-564 RLSTIKNADMIA
+564 RLSTIKNADKIA
-576 VLEGHKIAEIGTHE
+576 VLENHKIVESGTHE
-590 QLLKNKG
+590 QLLSKKG
-597 VYFNLYTAQT
+597 EYFNLYTAQV

>member
-1 MPKNRNS
+1 MPKNRKS
-8 SVLPLS
+8 AVLPLS
-14 FRDVKKHEY
+14 FRDVKKSEY

-46 VAAVDVVFPVISR
+46 VAAVDVIFPVISR
-59 FTLNKVLPRYTQFT
+59 FTLNKVLPQYLN
-73 DGQSAGGFSVQRAV
+73 SADNSVQRT
-87 VITFFSIIALC
+87 VIFTFFSIIAFC
-98 FVLCVLRTIA
+98 FLMCVLRTVA
-108 QWFITYFGHVFGV
+108 QWFITFFGHVFGV

-150 LMSRA
+150 LMSRT

-180 FGAFFVMV
+180 FGAFFVMFS
-188 TIRWQ
+188 IRWQ
-193 LALIVFTTLPL
+193 LAVIVFVTLPL
-204 LIFAVYSSRKKLM
+204 LIFAVYSSRKSLM

-242 TTKIFTNEEY
+242 TTKIFTNEDY
-252 EFTKFE
+252 EFSKFE

-268 QLYYRAMAGMH
+268 RLYYKAMAGMH

-286 HILSVVILAVG
+286 HILSVIILAVG
-297 GFYIMKGRM
+297 GFYIMKGKM

-335 STGMAGFMRFSEML
+335 STGMAGFMRFSEMM
-349 QTHEEMPEKADA
+349 QIHEEMPEKTDA
-361 VELSPVI
+361 VELSEKI
-368 ETVDFENVSFNYPN
+368 ENVDFENVSF
-382 DYQVLNGVSFNVK
+382 DYSENFPVLKNISLEVK
-395 RGQTVAFVGPSGGGK
+395 KGQTVAFVGPSGGGK

-415 LLARFYDIKGGS
+415 LLARFYEVKDGS
-427 IKINGKDIRDYKLK
+427 IKINGIDIRDYKLK

-454 FMFAGTIKE
+454 FMFAGTIRE
-463 NIAYGRPDATDAEII
+463 NIAYGRPDATEAEII

-490 MNMPGGFDSVI
+490 MNMQNGFDSVI
-501 GERGIRLSGGQK
+501 GERGIKLSGGQK

-546 QSAFDKLCTGRTA
+546 QSAFDRLCSGRTA

-564 RLSTIKNADMIA
+564 RLSTIKNADKIV
-576 VLEGHKIAEIGTHE
+576 VLENHKIVESGTHE
-590 QLLKNKG
+590 QLLSKKG
-597 VYFNLYTAQT
+597 EYFNLYTAQV

>member
-1 MPKNRNS
+1 MAKNRKS
-8 SVLPLS
+8 AVLPLS
-14 FRDVKKHEY
+14 FRDVKKSEY

-59 FTLNKVLPRYTQFT
+59 FTLNKVLPQYLN
-73 DGQSAGGFSVQRAV
+73 SADNSVQRT
-87 VITFFSIIALC
+87 VIFTFFSIIALC
-98 FVLCVLRTIA
+98 FLMCVLRTVA
-108 QWFITYFGHVFGV
+108 QWFITFFGHVFGV

-150 LMSRA
+150 LMSRT

-188 TIRWQ
+188 SIRWQ
-193 LALIVFTTLPL
+193 LAVIVFVTLPL
-204 LIFAVYSSRKKLM
+204 LIFAVYSSRKSLM

-242 TTKIFTNEEY
+242 TTKIFTNEDY
-252 EFTKFE
+252 EFSKFE

-268 QLYYRAMAGMH
+268 RLYYKAMAGMH

-286 HILSVVILAVG
+286 HILSVIILAVG
-297 GFYIMKGRM
+297 GFYIMKGKM

-335 STGMAGFMRFSEML
+335 STGMAGFMRFSEMM
-349 QTHEEMPEKADA
+349 QIHEEMPEKPGA
-361 VELSPVI
+361 VELSEKI
-368 ETVDFENVSFNYPN
+368 ESVDFENVSF
-382 DYQVLNGVSFNVK
+382 DYSENFPVLKNISLEVK
-395 RGQTVAFVGPSGGGK
+395 KGQTVAFVGPSGGGK

-415 LLARFYDIKGGS
+415 LLARFYEVKDGS
-427 IKINGKDIRDYKLK
+427 IKINGIDIRDYKLK

-454 FMFAGTIKE
+454 FMFAGTIRE
-463 NIAYGRPDATDAEII
+463 NIAYGRPDATEAEII

-490 MNMPGGFDSVI
+490 MNMKNGFDSVI
-501 GERGIRLSGGQK
+501 GERGIKLSGGQK

-546 QSAFDKLCTGRTA
+546 QSAFDRLCSGRTA

-564 RLSTIKNADMIA
+564 RLSTIKNADKIA
-576 VLEGHKIAEIGTHE
+576 VLENHKIVESGTHE
-590 QLLKNKG
+590 QLLSKKG
-597 VYFNLYTAQT
+597 EYFNLYTAQV

>member
-1 MPKNRNS
+1 MAKNRKS
-8 SVLPLS
+8 AVLPLS
-14 FRDVKKHEY
+14 FRDVKKSEY

-59 FTLNKVLPRYTQFT
+59 FTLNKVLPQYLN
-73 DGQSAGGFSVQRAV
+73 SADNSVQRT
-87 VITFFSIIALC
+87 VIFTFFSIIALC
-98 FVLCVLRTIA
+98 FLMCVLRTVA
-108 QWFITYFGHVFGV
+108 QWFITFFGHVFGV

-150 LMSRA
+150 LMSRT

-188 TIRWQ
+188 SIRWQ
-193 LALIVFTTLPL
+193 LAVIVFVTLPL
-204 LIFAVYSSRKKLM
+204 LIFAVYSSRKSLM

-242 TTKIFTNEEY
+242 TTKIFTNEDY
-252 EFTKFE
+252 EFSKFE

-268 QLYYRAMAGMH
+268 RLYYKAMAGMH

-286 HILSVVILAVG
+286 HILSVIILAVG
-297 GFYIMKGRM
+297 GFYIMKGKM

-335 STGMAGFMRFSEML
+335 STGMAGFMRFSEMM
-349 QTHEEMPEKADA
+349 QIHEEMPEKIDA
-361 VELSPVI
+361 VELSEKI
-368 ETVDFENVSFNYPN
+368 ESVDFENVSF
-382 DYQVLNGVSFNVK
+382 DYSENFPVLKNISLEVK
-395 RGQTVAFVGPSGGGK
+395 KGQTVAFVGPSGGGK

-415 LLARFYDIKGGS
+415 LLARFYEVKDGS
-427 IKINGKDIRDYKLK
+427 IKINGIDIRDYKLK

-454 FMFAGTIKE
+454 FMFAGTIRE
-463 NIAYGRPDATDAEII
+463 NIAYGRPDATEAEII

-490 MNMPGGFDSVI
+490 MNMQNGFDSVI
-501 GERGIRLSGGQK
+501 GERGIKLSGGQK

-546 QSAFDKLCTGRTA
+546 QSAFDRLCSGRTA

-564 RLSTIKNADMIA
+564 RLSTIKNADKIA
-576 VLEGHKIAEIGTHE
+576 VLENHKIVESGTHE
-590 QLLKNKG
+590 QLLSKKG
-597 VYFNLYTAQT
+597 EYFNLYTAQV

>member
-1 MPKNRNS
+1 MPKNRKS
-8 SVLPLS
+8 AVLPLS
-14 FRDVKKHEY
+14 FRDVKKSEY

-46 VAAVDVVFPVISR
+46 VAAVDVIFPVISR
-59 FTLNKVLPRYTQFT
+59 FTLNKVLPQYLN
-73 DGQSAGGFSVQRAV
+73 SADNSVQRT
-87 VITFFSIIALC
+87 VIFTFFSIIALC
-98 FVLCVLRTIA
+98 FLMCVSRTVA
-108 QWFITYFGHVFGV
+108 QWFITFFGHVFGV

-150 LMSRA
+150 LMSRT

-180 FGAFFVMV
+180 FGAFFVMFS
-188 TIRWQ
+188 IRWQ
-193 LALIVFTTLPL
+193 LAVIVFVTLPL
-204 LIFAVYSSRKKLM
+204 LIFAVYSSRKSLM

-242 TTKIFTNEEY
+242 TTKIFTNEDY
-252 EFTKFE
+252 EFSKFE
-258 KSNQNFFDAK
+258 KNNQNFFDAK
-268 QLYYRAMAGMH
+268 RLYYKAMAGMH

-286 HILSVVILAVG
+286 HILSVIILAVG
-297 GFYIMKGRM
+297 GFYIMKGKM

-335 STGMAGFMRFSEML
+335 STGMAGFMRFSEMM
-349 QTHEEMPEKADA
+349 QIHEEMPEKTDA
-361 VELSPVI
+361 VELSEKI
-368 ETVDFENVSFNYPN
+368 ESVDFENVSF
-382 DYQVLNGVSFNVK
+382 DYSENFPVLKNISLEVK
-395 RGQTVAFVGPSGGGK
+395 KGQTVAFVGPSGGGK
-410 TTLCN
+410 TTPCN
-415 LLARFYDIKGGS
+415 LLARFYEVKDGS
-427 IKINGKDIRDYKLK
+427 IKINGIDIRDYKLK

-454 FMFAGTIKE
+454 FMFAGTIRE
-463 NIAYGRPDATDAEII
+463 NIAYGRPDATEAEII

-490 MNMPGGFDSVI
+490 MNMQNGFDSVI
-501 GERGIRLSGGQK
+501 GERGIKLSGGQK

-546 QSAFDKLCTGRTA
+546 QSAFDRLCSGRTA

-564 RLSTIKNADMIA
+564 RLSTIKNADKIA
-576 VLEGHKIAEIGTHE
+576 VLENHKIVESGTHE
-590 QLLKNKG
+590 QLLSKKG
-597 VYFNLYTAQT
+597 EYFNLYTAQV

>member
-1 MPKNRNS
+1 MAKNTKS
-8 SVLPLS
+8 AVLPLS
-14 FRDVKKHEY
+14 FRDVKKSEY

-46 VAAVDVVFPVISR
+46 VAAVDVIFPVISR
-59 FTLNKVLPRYTQFT
+59 FTLNKVLPQYLN
-73 DGQSAGGFSVQRAV
+73 SADNSVQRT
-87 VITFFSIIALC
+87 VIFTFFSIIALC
-98 FVLCVLRTIA
+98 FFMCVLRTVA
-108 QWFITYFGHVFGV
+108 QWFITFFGHVFGV

-150 LMSRA
+150 LMSRT

-180 FGAFFVMV
+180 FGAFFVMFS
-188 TIRWQ
+188 IRWQ
-193 LALIVFTTLPL
+193 LAVIVFVTLPL
-204 LIFAVYSSRKKLM
+204 LIFAVYSSRKSLM

-242 TTKIFTNEEY
+242 TTKIFTNEDY
-252 EFTKFE
+252 EFSKFE

-268 QLYYRAMAGMH
+268 RLYYKAMAGMH

-286 HILSVVILAVG
+286 HILSVIILAVG
-297 GFYIMKGRM
+297 GFYIMKGKM

-335 STGMAGFMRFSEML
+335 STGMAGFMRFSEMM
-349 QTHEEMPEKADA
+349 QIHEEMPEKPDA
-361 VELSPVI
+361 VELSEKI
-368 ETVDFENVSFNYPN
+368 ESVDFENVSF
-382 DYQVLNGVSFNVK
+382 DYSENFPVLKNISLEVK
-395 RGQTVAFVGPSGGGK
+395 KGQTVAFVGPSGGGK

-415 LLARFYDIKGGS
+415 LLARFYEVKDGS
-427 IKINGKDIRDYKLK
+427 IKINGIDIRDYKLK

-454 FMFAGTIKE
+454 FMFAGTIRE
-463 NIAYGRPDATDAEII
+463 NIAYGRPDATEAEII

-490 MNMPGGFDSVI
+490 MNMQNGFDSVI
-501 GERGIRLSGGQK
+501 GERGIKLSGGQK

-546 QSAFDKLCTGRTA
+546 QSAFDRLCSGRTA

-564 RLSTIKNADMIA
+564 RLSTIKNADKIA
-576 VLEGHKIAEIGTHE
+576 VLENHKIVESGTHE
-590 QLLKNKG
+590 QLLSKKG
-597 VYFNLYTAQT
+597 EYFNLYTAQV

>member
-1 MPKNRNS
+1 MAKNRKS
-8 SVLPLS
+8 AVLPLS
-14 FRDVKKHEY
+14 FRDVKKSEY

-59 FTLNKVLPRYTQFT
+59 FTLNKVLPQYLN
-73 DGQSAGGFSVQRAV
+73 SADNSVQRT
-87 VITFFSIIALC
+87 VIFTFFSIIALC
-98 FVLCVLRTIA
+98 FLMCVLRTVA
-108 QWFITYFGHVFGV
+108 QWFITFFGHVFGV

-150 LMSRA
+150 LMSRT

-180 FGAFFVMV
+180 FGAFFVMFS
-188 TIRWQ
+188 IRWQ
-193 LALIVFTTLPL
+193 LAVIVFVTLPL
-204 LIFAVYSSRKKLM
+204 LIFAVYSSRKSLM

-242 TTKIFTNEEY
+242 TTKIFTNEDY
-252 EFTKFE
+252 EFSKFE

-268 QLYYRAMAGMH
+268 RLYYKAMAGMH

-286 HILSVVILAVG
+286 HILSVIILAVG
-297 GFYIMKGRM
+297 GFYIMKGEM

-335 STGMAGFMRFSEML
+335 STGMAGFMRFSEMM
-349 QTHEEMPEKADA
+349 QTHEEMPEKTDA
-361 VELSPVI
+361 VELSEKI
-368 ETVDFENVSFNYPN
+368 ESVDFENVSF
-382 DYQVLNGVSFNVK
+382 DYSENFPVLKNISLEVK
-395 RGQTVAFVGPSGGGK
+395 KGQTVAFVGPSGGGK

-415 LLARFYDIKGGS
+415 LLARFYEVKGGS
-427 IKINGKDIRDYKLK
+427 IKINGIDIRDYKLK

-454 FMFAGTIKE
+454 FMFAGTIRE
-463 NIAYGRPDATDAEII
+463 NIAYGRPDATEAEII

-490 MNMPGGFDSVI
+490 MNMQNGFDSVI
-501 GERGIRLSGGQK
+501 GERGIKLSGGQK

-546 QSAFDKLCTGRTA
+546 QSAFDRLCSGRTA

-564 RLSTIKNADMIA
+564 RLSTIKNADKIA
-576 VLEGHKIAEIGTHE
+576 VLENHKIVESGTHE
-590 QLLKNKG
+590 QLLSKKG
-597 VYFNLYTAQT
+597 EYFNLYTAQV

>member
-1 MPKNRNS
+1 MAKNRKS
-8 SVLPLS
+8 AVLPLS
-14 FRDVKKHEY
+14 FRDVKKSEY

-36 FFADLFCAVF
+36 FFADLVCAVF
-46 VAAVDVVFPVISR
+46 VAAVDVIFPVISR
-59 FTLNKVLPRYTQFT
+59 FTLNKVLPQYLN
-73 DGQSAGGFSVQRAV
+73 SADNSVQRT
-87 VITFFSIIALC
+87 VIFTFFSIIALC
-98 FVLCVLRTIA
+98 FLMCVLRTVA
-108 QWFITYFGHVFGV
+108 QWFITFFGHVFGV

-150 LMSRA
+150 LMSRT

-180 FGAFFVMV
+180 FGAFFVMFS
-188 TIRWQ
+188 IRWQ
-193 LALIVFTTLPL
+193 LAVIVFVTLPL
-204 LIFAVYSSRKKLM
+204 LIFAVYSSRKSLM

-242 TTKIFTNEEY
+242 TTKIFTNEDY
-252 EFTKFE
+252 EFSKFE

-268 QLYYRAMAGMH
+268 RLYYKAMAGMH

-286 HILSVVILAVG
+286 HILSVIILAVG
-297 GFYIMKGRM
+297 GFYIMKGKM

-335 STGMAGFMRFSEML
+335 STGMAGFMRFSEMM
-349 QTHEEMPEKADA
+349 QIHEEMPEKTDA
-361 VELSPVI
+361 VELSEKI
-368 ETVDFENVSFNYPN
+368 ESVDFENVSF
-382 DYQVLNGVSFNVK
+382 DYSENFPVLKNISLEVK
-395 RGQTVAFVGPSGGGK
+395 KGQTVAFVGPSGGGK

-415 LLARFYDIKGGS
+415 LLARFYEVKDGS
-427 IKINGKDIRDYKLK
+427 IKINGIDIRDYKLK

-454 FMFAGTIKE
+454 FMFAGTIRE
-463 NIAYGRPDATDAEII
+463 NIAYGRPDATEAEII

-490 MNMPGGFDSVI
+490 MNMQNGFDSVI
-501 GERGIRLSGGQK
+501 GERGIKLSGGQK

-546 QSAFDKLCTGRTA
+546 QSAFDRLCSGRTA
-559 FVIAH
+559 LVIAH
-564 RLSTIKNADMIA
+564 RLSTIKNADKIA
-576 VLEGHKIAEIGTHE
+576 VLENHKIVESGTHE
-590 QLLKNKG
+590 QLLSKKG
-597 VYFNLYTAQT
+597 EYFNLYTAQV

>member
-1 MPKNRNS
+1 MPKNRKS
-8 SVLPLS
+8 AVLPLS
-14 FRDVKKHEY
+14 FRDVKKSEY

-46 VAAVDVVFPVISR
+46 VAAVDVIFPVISR
-59 FTLNKVLPRYTQFT
+59 FTLNKVLPQYLN
-73 DGQSAGGFSVQRAV
+73 SADNSVQRT
-87 VITFFSIIALC
+87 VIFTFFSIIAFC
-98 FVLCVLRTIA
+98 FLMCVLRTVA
-108 QWFITYFGHVFGV
+108 QWFITFFGHVFGV

-150 LMSRA
+150 LMSRT

-180 FGAFFVMV
+180 FGAFFVMFS
-188 TIRWQ
+188 IRWQ
-193 LALIVFTTLPL
+193 LAVIVFVTLPL
-204 LIFAVYSSRKKLM
+204 LIFAVYSSRKSLM

-242 TTKIFTNEEY
+242 TTKIFTNEDY
-252 EFTKFE
+252 EFSKFE

-268 QLYYRAMAGMH
+268 RLYYKAMAGMH

-286 HILSVVILAVG
+286 HILSVIILAVG
-297 GFYIMKGRM
+297 GFYIMKGKM

-335 STGMAGFMRFSEML
+335 STGMAGFMRFSEMM
-349 QTHEEMPEKADA
+349 QIHEEMPEKTDA
-361 VELSPVI
+361 VELSEKI
-368 ETVDFENVSFNYPN
+368 ESVDFENVSF
-382 DYQVLNGVSFNVK
+382 DYSENFPVLKNISLEVK
-395 RGQTVAFVGPSGGGK
+395 KGQTVAFVGPSGGGK

-415 LLARFYDIKGGS
+415 LLARFYEVKDGS
-427 IKINGKDIRDYKLK
+427 IKINGIDIRDYKLK

-454 FMFAGTIKE
+454 FMFAGTIRE
-463 NIAYGRPDATDAEII
+463 NIAYGRPDATEAEII

-490 MNMPGGFDSVI
+490 MNMQNGFDSVI
-501 GERGIRLSGGQK
+501 GERGIKLSGGQK

-546 QSAFDKLCTGRTA
+546 QSAFDRLCSGRTA

-564 RLSTIKNADMIA
+564 RLSTIKNADKIA
-576 VLEGHKIAEIGTHE
+576 VLENHKIVESGTHE
-590 QLLKNKG
+590 QLLSKKG
-597 VYFNLYTAQT
+597 EYFNLYTAQV

>member
-1 MPKNRNS
+1 MAKNRKS
-8 SVLPLS
+8 AVLPLS
-14 FRDVKKHEY
+14 FRDVKKSEY

-46 VAAVDVVFPVISR
+46 VAAIDVVFPVISR
-59 FTLNKVLPRYTQFT
+59 FTLNKVLPQYLN
-73 DGQSAGGFSVQRAV
+73 SADNSVQRT
-87 VITFFSIIALC
+87 VIFTFFSIIALC
-98 FVLCVLRTIA
+98 FLMCVLRTVA
-108 QWFITYFGHVFGV
+108 QWFITFFGHVFGV

-150 LMSRA
+150 LMSRT

-180 FGAFFVMV
+180 FGAFFVMFS
-188 TIRWQ
+188 IRWQ
-193 LALIVFTTLPL
+193 LAVIVFVTLPL
-204 LIFAVYSSRKKLM
+204 LIFAVYSSRKSLM

-242 TTKIFTNEEY
+242 TTKIFTNEDY
-252 EFTKFE
+252 EFSKFE

-268 QLYYRAMAGMH
+268 RLYYKAMAGMH

-286 HILSVVILAVG
+286 HILSVIILAVG
-297 GFYIMKGRM
+297 GFYIMKGKM

-335 STGMAGFMRFSEML
+335 STGMAGFMRFSEMM
-349 QTHEEMPEKADA
+349 QIHEEMPEKTDA
-361 VELSPVI
+361 VELSEKI
-368 ETVDFENVSFNYPN
+368 ESVDFENVSF
-382 DYQVLNGVSFNVK
+382 DYSENFPVLKNISLEVK
-395 RGQTVAFVGPSGGGK
+395 KGQTVAFVGPSGGGK

-415 LLARFYDIKGGS
+415 LLARFYEVKDGS
-427 IKINGKDIRDYKLK
+427 IKINGIDIRDYKLK

-454 FMFAGTIKE
+454 FMFAGTIRE
-463 NIAYGRPDATDAEII
+463 NIAYGRPDATEAEII

-490 MNMPGGFDSVI
+490 MNMQNGFDSVI
-501 GERGIRLSGGQK
+501 GERGIKLSGGQK

-546 QSAFDKLCTGRTA
+546 QSAFDRLCSGRTA

-564 RLSTIKNADMIA
+564 RLSTIKNADKIA
-576 VLEGHKIAEIGTHE
+576 VLESHKIVESGTHE
-590 QLLKNKG
+590 QLLSKKG
-597 VYFNLYTAQT
+597 EYFNLYTAQV

>member
-1 MPKNRNS
+1 MPKNRKS
-8 SVLPLS
+8 AVLPLS
-14 FRDVKKHEY
+14 FRDVKKSEY

-46 VAAVDVVFPVISR
+46 VAAVDVIFPVISR
-59 FTLNKVLPRYTQFT
+59 FTLNKVLPQYLN
-73 DGQSAGGFSVQRAV
+73 SADNSVQRT
-87 VITFFSIIALC
+87 VIFTFFSIIALC
-98 FVLCVLRTIA
+98 FLMCVLRTVA
-108 QWFITYFGHVFGV
+108 QWFITFFGHVFGV

-150 LMSRA
+150 LMSRT

-180 FGAFFVMV
+180 FGAFFVMFS
-188 TIRWQ
+188 IRWQ
-193 LALIVFTTLPL
+193 LAVIVFVTLPL
-204 LIFAVYSSRKKLM
+204 LIFAVYSSRKSLM

-242 TTKIFTNEEY
+242 TTKIFTNEDY
-252 EFTKFE
+252 EFSKFE

-268 QLYYRAMAGMH
+268 RLYYKAMAGMH

-286 HILSVVILAVG
+286 HILSVIILAVG
-297 GFYIMKGRM
+297 GFYIMKGKM

-335 STGMAGFMRFSEML
+335 STGMAGFMRFSEMM
-349 QTHEEMPEKADA
+349 QIHEEMPEKTDA
-361 VELSPVI
+361 VELSEKI
-368 ETVDFENVSFNYPN
+368 ESVDFENVSF
-382 DYQVLNGVSFNVK
+382 DYSENFPVLKNISLEVK
-395 RGQTVAFVGPSGGGK
+395 KGQTVAFVGPSGGGK

-415 LLARFYDIKGGS
+415 LLARFYEVKDGS
-427 IKINGKDIRDYKLK
+427 IKINGIDIRDYKLK

-454 FMFAGTIKE
+454 FMFAGTIRE
-463 NIAYGRPDATDAEII
+463 NIAYGRPDATEAEII

-490 MNMPGGFDSVI
+490 MNMQNGFDSVI
-501 GERGIRLSGGQK
+501 GERGIKLSGGQK

-527 VLVLDEATSAL
+527 VLVFDEATSAL

-546 QSAFDKLCTGRTA
+546 QSAFDRLCSGRTA
-559 FVIAH
+559 FMIAH
-564 RLSTIKNADMIA
+564 RLSTIKNADKIA
-576 VLEGHKIAEIGTHE
+576 VLENHKIVESGTHE
-590 QLLKNKG
+590 QLLSKKG
-597 VYFNLYTAQT
+597 EYFNLYTAQV

>member
-1 MPKNRNS
+1 MAKNRKS
-8 SVLPLS
+8 AVLPLS
-14 FRDVKKHEY
+14 FRDVKKSEY

-46 VAAVDVVFPVISR
+46 VAAVDVIFPVISR
-59 FTLNKVLPRYTQFT
+59 FTLNKVLPQYLN
-73 DGQSAGGFSVQRAV
+73 SADNSVQRT
-87 VITFFSIIALC
+87 VIFTFFSIIALC
-98 FVLCVLRTIA
+98 FLMCVLRTVA
-108 QWFITYFGHVFGV
+108 QWFITFFGHVFGV

-150 LMSRA
+150 LMSRT

-180 FGAFFVMV
+180 FGAFFVMFS
-188 TIRWQ
+188 IRWQ
-193 LALIVFTTLPL
+193 LAVIVFVTLPL
-204 LIFAVYSSRKKLM
+204 LIFAVYSSRKSLM

-242 TTKIFTNEEY
+242 TTKIFTNEDY
-252 EFTKFE
+252 EFSKFE

-268 QLYYRAMAGMH
+268 RLYYKAMAGMH

-286 HILSVVILAVG
+286 HILSVIILAVG
-297 GFYIMKGRM
+297 GFYIMKGKM

-335 STGMAGFMRFSEML
+335 STGMAGFMRFSEMM
-349 QTHEEMPEKADA
+349 QIHEEMPEKTDA
-361 VELSPVI
+361 VELSEKI
-368 ETVDFENVSFNYPN
+368 ESVDFENVSF
-382 DYQVLNGVSFNVK
+382 DYSENFPVLKNISFEVK
-395 RGQTVAFVGPSGGGK
+395 KGQTVAFVGPSGGGK

-415 LLARFYDIKGGS
+415 LLARFYEVKDGS
-427 IKINGKDIRDYKLK
+427 IKINGIDIRDYKLK

-454 FMFAGTIKE
+454 FMFAGTIRE
-463 NIAYGRPDATDAEII
+463 NIAYGRPDATEAEII

-490 MNMPGGFDSVI
+490 MNMQNGFDSVI
-501 GERGIRLSGGQK
+501 GERGIKLSGGQK

-546 QSAFDKLCTGRTA
+546 QSAFDRLCSGRTA
-559 FVIAH
+559 FMIAH
-564 RLSTIKNADMIA
+564 RLSTIKNADKIA
-576 VLEGHKIAEIGTHE
+576 VLENHKIVESGTHE
-590 QLLKNKG
+590 QLLSKKG
-597 VYFNLYTAQT
+597 EYFNLYTAQV

>member
-1 MPKNRNS
+1 MAKNTKS
-8 SVLPLS
+8 AVLPLS
-14 FRDVKKHEY
+14 FRDVKKSEY

-59 FTLNKVLPRYTQFT
+59 FTLNKVLPQYLN
-73 DGQSAGGFSVQRAV
+73 SADNSVQRT
-87 VITFFSIIALC
+87 VIFTFFSIIALC
-98 FVLCVLRTIA
+98 FLMCVLRTVA
-108 QWFITYFGHVFGV
+108 QWFITFFGHVFGV

-150 LMSRA
+150 LMSRT

-188 TIRWQ
+188 SIRWQ
-193 LALIVFTTLPL
+193 LAVIVFVTLPL
-204 LIFAVYSSRKKLM
+204 LIFAVYSSRKSLM

-242 TTKIFTNEEY
+242 TTKIFTNEDY
-252 EFTKFE
+252 EFSKFE

-268 QLYYRAMAGMH
+268 RLYYKAMAGMH

-286 HILSVVILAVG
+286 HILSVIILAVG
-297 GFYIMKGRM
+297 GFYIMKGKM

-335 STGMAGFMRFSEML
+335 STGMAGFMRFSEMM
-349 QTHEEMPEKADA
+349 QIHEEMPEKTDA
-361 VELSPVI
+361 VELSEKI
-368 ETVDFENVSFNYPN
+368 ESVDFENVSF
-382 DYQVLNGVSFNVK
+382 DYSENFPVLKNISLEVK
-395 RGQTVAFVGPSGGGK
+395 KGQTVAFVGPSGGGK

-415 LLARFYDIKGGS
+415 LLARFYEVKDGS
-427 IKINGKDIRDYKLK
+427 IKINGIDIRDYKLK

-454 FMFAGTIKE
+454 FMFAGTIRE
-463 NIAYGRPDATDAEII
+463 NIAYGRPDATEAEII

-490 MNMPGGFDSVI
+490 MNMQNGFDSVI
-501 GERGIRLSGGQK
+501 GERGIKLSGGQK

-546 QSAFDKLCTGRTA
+546 QSAFDRLCSGRTA

-564 RLSTIKNADMIA
+564 RLSTIKNADKIA
-576 VLEGHKIAEIGTHE
+576 VLENHKIVENGTHD
-590 QLLKNKG
+590 QLLSKKG
-597 VYFNLYTAQT
+597 EYFNLYTAQV

>member
-1 MPKNRNS
+1 MPKNRKS
-8 SVLPLS
+8 AVLPLS
-14 FRDVKKHEY
+14 FRDVKKSEY

-46 VAAVDVVFPVISR
+46 VAAVDVIFPVISR
-59 FTLNKVLPRYTQFT
+59 FTLNKVLPQYLN
-73 DGQSAGGFSVQRAV
+73 SADNSVQRT
-87 VITFFSIIALC
+87 VIFTFFSIIALC
-98 FVLCVLRTIA
+98 FFMCVLRTVA
-108 QWFITYFGHVFGV
+108 QWFITFFGHVFGV

-150 LMSRA
+150 LMSRT

-180 FGAFFVMV
+180 FGAFFVMFS
-188 TIRWQ
+188 IRWQ
-193 LALIVFTTLPL
+193 LAVIVFVTLPL
-204 LIFAVYSSRKKLM
+204 LIFAVYSSRKSLM

-242 TTKIFTNEEY
+242 TTKIFTNEDY
-252 EFTKFE
+252 EFSKFE
-258 KSNQNFFDAK
+258 KNNQNFFDAK
-268 QLYYRAMAGMH
+268 RLYYKAMAGMH

-286 HILSVVILAVG
+286 HILSVIILAVG
-297 GFYIMKGRM
+297 GFYIMKGKM

-335 STGMAGFMRFSEML
+335 STGMAGFMRFSEMM
-349 QTHEEMPEKADA
+349 QIHEEMPEKTDA
-361 VELSPVI
+361 VELSEKI
-368 ETVDFENVSFNYPN
+368 ESVDFENVSF
-382 DYQVLNGVSFNVK
+382 DYSENFPVLKNISLEVK
-395 RGQTVAFVGPSGGGK
+395 KGQTVAFVGPSGGGK

-415 LLARFYDIKGGS
+415 LLARFYEVKDGS
-427 IKINGKDIRDYKLK
+427 IKINGIDIRDYKLK

-454 FMFAGTIKE
+454 FMFAGTIRE
-463 NIAYGRPDATDAEII
+463 NIAYGRPDATEAEII

-490 MNMPGGFDSVI
+490 MNMQNGFDSVI
-501 GERGIRLSGGQK
+501 GERGIKLSGGQK

-546 QSAFDKLCTGRTA
+546 QSAFDRLCSGRTA
-559 FVIAH
+559 FMIAH
-564 RLSTIKNADMIA
+564 RLSTIKNADKIA
-576 VLEGHKIAEIGTHE
+576 VLENHKIVESGTHE
-590 QLLKNKG
+590 QLLSKKG
-597 VYFNLYTAQT
+597 EYFNLYTAQV

>member
-1 MPKNRNS
+1 MAKNRKS
-8 SVLPLS
+8 AVLPLS
-14 FRDVKKHEY
+14 FRDIKKSEY
-23 KLFFSYFKPHKWL
+23 RLFFSYFKPHKVL

-46 VAAVDVVFPVISR
+46 VAAVDVVFPAISR
-59 FTLNKVLPRYTQFT
+59 FALNNVLPEYLRA
-73 DGQSAGGFSVQRAV
+73 DGQSSVQRTV
-87 VITFFSIIALC
+87 IITFFSIIALC
-98 FVLCVLRTIA
+98 FLMCVLRTVA
-108 QWFITYFGHVFGV
+108 QWFITFFGHVFGV

-193 LALIVFTTLPL
+193 LAVIVFVTLPV
-204 LIFAVYSSRKKLM
+204 LIFAVHSSRKSLM
-217 GSSSLVKGKTA
+217 CSSSLVKGKTA
-228 EINSAVE
+228 EINSSVE

-252 EFTKFE
+252 EIEKFE
-258 KSNQNFFDAK
+258 RSNQNFFDAK
-268 QLYYRAMAGMH
+268 HLYYKAMAGMH

-286 HILSVVILAVG
+286 HILSVIILATG
-297 GFYIMKGRM
+297 GFYIMKGKM

-324 IRRLANFVEQF
+324 VRRLANFVEQF
-335 STGMAGFMRFSEML
+335 STGMAGFMRFSETL
-349 QTHEEMPEKADA
+349 QIHEEMPEKADA
-361 VELSPVI
+361 AELSPQI
-368 ETVDFENVSFNYPN
+368 ERIDFENVTFEYSENYP
-382 DYQVLNGVSFNVK
+382 VLDGISLSAGK
-395 RGQTVAFVGPSGGGK
+395 GQTVAFVGPSGGGK

-415 LLARFYDIKGGS
+415 LLARFYEVKGGS
-427 IKINGKDIRDYKLK
+427 IKINGIDIRDYKLK

-463 NIAYGRPDATDAEII
+463 NIAYGKPDATDAEII
-478 EAAKE
+478 EAAKQ

-490 MNMPGGFDSVI
+490 MKMPGGFDSVI
-501 GERGIRLSGGQK
+501 GERGIKLSGGQK

-546 QSAFDKLCTGRTA
+546 QSAFDRLCTGRTA

-564 RLSTIKNADMIA
+564 RLSTIKNADIIA
-576 VLEGHKIAEIGTHE
+576 VLENRKIVESGTHE
-590 QLLKNKG
+590 QLLAKHG
-597 VYFNLYTAQT
+597 EYYNLYTAQT

>member
-1 MPKNRNS
+1 MAKNRKS
-8 SVLPLS
+8 AVLPLS
-14 FRDVKKHEY
+14 FRDVKKSEY

-59 FTLNKVLPRYTQFT
+59 FTLNKVLPQYLN
-73 DGQSAGGFSVQRAV
+73 SAENSVQRT
-87 VITFFSIIALC
+87 VIFTFFSIIALC
-98 FVLCVLRTIA
+98 FLMCVLRTVA
-108 QWFITYFGHVFGV
+108 QWFITFFGHVFGV

-150 LMSRA
+150 LMSRT

-180 FGAFFVMV
+180 FGAFFVMFS
-188 TIRWQ
+188 IRWQ
-193 LALIVFTTLPL
+193 LAVIVFVTLPL
-204 LIFAVYSSRKKLM
+204 LIFAVYSSRKSLM

-242 TTKIFTNEEY
+242 TTKIFTNEDY
-252 EFTKFE
+252 EFSKFE

-268 QLYYRAMAGMH
+268 RLYYKAMAGMH

-286 HILSVVILAVG
+286 HILSVIILAVG
-297 GFYIMKGRM
+297 GFYIMKGKM

-335 STGMAGFMRFSEML
+335 STGMAGFMRFSEMM
-349 QTHEEMPEKADA
+349 QIHEEMPEKPGA
-361 VELSPVI
+361 VELSEKI
-368 ETVDFENVSFNYPN
+368 ESVDFENVSF
-382 DYQVLNGVSFNVK
+382 DYSENFPVLKNISLEVK
-395 RGQTVAFVGPSGGGK
+395 KGQTVAFVGPSGGGK

-415 LLARFYDIKGGS
+415 LLARFYEVKDGS
-427 IKINGKDIRDYKLK
+427 IKINGIDIRDYKLK

-454 FMFAGTIKE
+454 FMFAGTIRE
-463 NIAYGRPDATDAEII
+463 NIAYGRPDATEAEII

-490 MNMPGGFDSVI
+490 MNMQNGFDSVI
-501 GERGIRLSGGQK
+501 GERGIKLSGGQK

-546 QSAFDKLCTGRTA
+546 QSAFDRLCSGRTA

-564 RLSTIKNADMIA
+564 RLSTIKNADKIA
-576 VLEGHKIAEIGTHE
+576 VLENHKIVESGTHE
-590 QLLKNKG
+590 QLLSKKG
-597 VYFNLYTAQT
+597 EYFNLYTAQV

>member
-1 MPKNRNS
+1 MAKNTKS
-8 SVLPLS
+8 AVLPLS
-14 FRDVKKHEY
+14 FRDVKKSEY

-59 FTLNKVLPRYTQFT
+59 FALNKVLPQYLN
-73 DGQSAGGFSVQRAV
+73 SAENSVQRT
-87 VITFFSIIALC
+87 VIFTFFSIIALC
-98 FVLCVLRTIA
+98 FLMCVLRTVA
-108 QWFITYFGHVFGV
+108 QWFITFFGHVFGV

-150 LMSRA
+150 LMSRT

-188 TIRWQ
+188 SIRWQ
-193 LALIVFTTLPL
+193 LAVIVFVTLPL
-204 LIFAVYSSRKKLM
+204 LIFAVYSSRKSLM

-242 TTKIFTNEEY
+242 TTKIFTNEDY
-252 EFTKFE
+252 EFSKFE

-268 QLYYRAMAGMH
+268 RLYYKAMAGMH

-286 HILSVVILAVG
+286 HILSVIILAVG
-297 GFYIMKGRM
+297 GFYIMKGKM

-335 STGMAGFMRFSEML
+335 STGMAGFMRFSEMM
-349 QTHEEMPEKADA
+349 QIHEEMPEKPDA
-361 VELSPVI
+361 VELSEKI
-368 ETVDFENVSFNYPN
+368 ESVDFENVSF
-382 DYQVLNGVSFNVK
+382 DYSENFPVLKNISLEVK
-395 RGQTVAFVGPSGGGK
+395 KGQTVAFVGPSGGGK

-415 LLARFYDIKGGS
+415 LLARFYEVKGGS
-427 IKINGKDIRDYKLK
+427 IKINGIDIRDYKLK

-454 FMFAGTIKE
+454 FMFAGTIRE
-463 NIAYGRPDATDAEII
+463 NIAYGRPDATEAEII

-490 MNMPGGFDSVI
+490 MNMQNGFDSVI
-501 GERGIRLSGGQK
+501 GERGIKLSGGQK

-546 QSAFDKLCTGRTA
+546 QSAFDRLCSGRTA

-564 RLSTIKNADMIA
+564 RLSTIKNADKIA
-576 VLEGHKIAEIGTHE
+576 VLENHKIVESGTHE
-590 QLLKNKG
+590 QLLSRKG
-597 VYFNLYTAQT
+597 EYFNLYTAQV

>member
-1 MPKNRNS
+1 MAKNRKS
-8 SVLPLS
+8 AVLPLS
-14 FRDVKKHEY
+14 FRDVKKSEY

-59 FTLNKVLPRYTQFT
+59 FTLNKVLPQYLN
-73 DGQSAGGFSVQRAV
+73 SADNSVQRT
-87 VITFFSIIALC
+87 VIFTFFSIIALC
-98 FVLCVLRTIA
+98 FFMCVLRTVA
-108 QWFITYFGHVFGV
+108 QWFITFFGHVFGV

-150 LMSRA
+150 LMSRT

-188 TIRWQ
+188 SIRWQ
-193 LALIVFTTLPL
+193 LAVIVFVTLPL
-204 LIFAVYSSRKKLM
+204 LIFAVYSSRKSLM

-242 TTKIFTNEEY
+242 TTKIFTNEDY
-252 EFTKFE
+252 EFSKFE

-268 QLYYRAMAGMH
+268 RLYYKAMAGMH

-286 HILSVVILAVG
+286 HILSVIILAVG
-297 GFYIMKGRM
+297 GFYIMKGKM

-335 STGMAGFMRFSEML
+335 STGMAGFMRFSEMM
-349 QTHEEMPEKADA
+349 QIHEEMPEKTDA
-361 VELSPVI
+361 VELSEKI
-368 ETVDFENVSFNYPN
+368 ESVDFENVSF
-382 DYQVLNGVSFNVK
+382 DYSENFPVLKNISLEVK
-395 RGQTVAFVGPSGGGK
+395 KGQTVAFVGPSGGGK

-415 LLARFYDIKGGS
+415 LLARFYEVKDGS
-427 IKINGKDIRDYKLK
+427 IKINGIDIRDYKLK

-454 FMFAGTIKE
+454 FMFAGTIRE
-463 NIAYGRPDATDAEII
+463 NIAYGRPDATEAEII

-490 MNMPGGFDSVI
+490 MNMQNGFDSVI
-501 GERGIRLSGGQK
+501 GERGIKLSGGQK

-546 QSAFDKLCTGRTA
+546 QSAFDRLCSGRTA

-564 RLSTIKNADMIA
+564 RLSTIKNADKIA
-576 VLEGHKIAEIGTHE
+576 VLENHKIVESGTHE
-590 QLLKNKG
+590 QLLSKKG
-597 VYFNLYTAQT
+597 EYFNLYTAQV

>member
-1 MPKNRNS
+1 MPKNRKS
-8 SVLPLS
+8 AVLPLS
-14 FRDVKKHEY
+14 FRDVKKSEY

-46 VAAVDVVFPVISR
+46 VAAVDVIFPVISR
-59 FTLNKVLPRYTQFT
+59 FTLNKVLPQYLN
-73 DGQSAGGFSVQRAV
+73 SADNSVQRT
-87 VITFFSIIALC
+87 VIFTFFSIIAFC
-98 FVLCVLRTIA
+98 FLMCVLRTVA
-108 QWFITYFGHVFGV
+108 QWFITFFGHVFGV

-150 LMSRA
+150 LMSRT

-180 FGAFFVMV
+180 FGAFFVMFS
-188 TIRWQ
+188 IRWQ
-193 LALIVFTTLPL
+193 LAVIVFVTLPL
-204 LIFAVYSSRKKLM
+204 LIFAVYSSRKSLM

-242 TTKIFTNEEY
+242 TTKIFTNEDY
-252 EFTKFE
+252 EFSKFE
-258 KSNQNFFDAK
+258 KNNQNFFDAK
-268 QLYYRAMAGMH
+268 RLYYKAMAGMH

-286 HILSVVILAVG
+286 HILSVIILAVG
-297 GFYIMKGRM
+297 GFYIMKGKM

-335 STGMAGFMRFSEML
+335 STGMAGFMRFSEMM
-349 QTHEEMPEKADA
+349 QIHEEMPEKTDA
-361 VELSPVI
+361 VELSEKI
-368 ETVDFENVSFNYPN
+368 ESVDFENVSF
-382 DYQVLNGVSFNVK
+382 DYSENFPVLKNISLEVK
-395 RGQTVAFVGPSGGGK
+395 KGQTVAFVGPSGGGK

-415 LLARFYDIKGGS
+415 LLARFYEVKDGS
-427 IKINGKDIRDYKLK
+427 IKINGIDIRDYKLK

-454 FMFAGTIKE
+454 FMFAGTIRE
-463 NIAYGRPDATDAEII
+463 NIAYGRPDATEAEII

-490 MNMPGGFDSVI
+490 MNMQNGFDSVI
-501 GERGIRLSGGQK
+501 GERGIKLSGGQK

-546 QSAFDKLCTGRTA
+546 QSAFDRLCSGRTA

-564 RLSTIKNADMIA
+564 RLSTIKNADKIA
-576 VLEGHKIAEIGTHE
+576 VLENHKIVESGTHE
-590 QLLKNKG
+590 QLLSKKG
-597 VYFNLYTAQT
+597 EYFNLYTAQV

>member
-1 MPKNRNS
+1 MAKNRKS
-8 SVLPLS
+8 AVLPLS
-14 FRDVKKHEY
+14 FRDVKKSEY

-46 VAAVDVVFPVISR
+46 VAAVDVIFPVISR
-59 FTLNKVLPRYTQFT
+59 FTLNKVLPQYLN
-73 DGQSAGGFSVQRAV
+73 SAENSVQRT
-87 VITFFSIIALC
+87 VIFTFFSIIALC
-98 FVLCVLRTIA
+98 FFMCVLRTVA
-108 QWFITYFGHVFGV
+108 QWFITFFGHVFGV

-150 LMSRA
+150 LMSRT

-180 FGAFFVMV
+180 FGAFFVMFS
-188 TIRWQ
+188 IRWQ
-193 LALIVFTTLPL
+193 LAVIVFVTLPL
-204 LIFAVYSSRKKLM
+204 LIFAVYSSRKSLM

-242 TTKIFTNEEY
+242 TTKIFTNEDY
-252 EFTKFE
+252 EFSKFE

-268 QLYYRAMAGMH
+268 RLYYKAMAGMH

-286 HILSVVILAVG
+286 HILSVIILAVG
-297 GFYIMKGRM
+297 GFYIMKGKM

-335 STGMAGFMRFSEML
+335 STGMAGFMRFSEMM
-349 QTHEEMPEKADA
+349 QTHEEMPEKPGA
-361 VELSPVI
+361 VELSEKI
-368 ETVDFENVSFNYPN
+368 ESVDFENVSF
-382 DYQVLNGVSFNVK
+382 DYSENFPVLKNISLEVK
-395 RGQTVAFVGPSGGGK
+395 KGQTVAFVGPSGGGK

-415 LLARFYDIKGGS
+415 LLARFYEVKDGS
-427 IKINGKDIRDYKLK
+427 IKINGIDIRDYKLK

-454 FMFAGTIKE
+454 FMFAGTIRE
-463 NIAYGRPDATDAEII
+463 NIAYGRPDATEAEII

-490 MNMPGGFDSVI
+490 MNMQNGFDSVI
-501 GERGIRLSGGQK
+501 GERGIKLSGGQK

-546 QSAFDKLCTGRTA
+546 QSAFDRLCSGRTA

-564 RLSTIKNADMIA
+564 RLSTIKNADKIA
-576 VLEGHKIAEIGTHE
+576 VLENHKIVESGTHE
-590 QLLKNKG
+590 QLLSKKG
-597 VYFNLYTAQT
+597 EYFNLYTAQV

>member
-1 MPKNRNS
+1 MAKNRKS
-8 SVLPLS
+8 AVLPLS
-14 FRDVKKHEY
+14 FRDVKKSEY

-59 FTLNKVLPRYTQFT
+59 FTLNKVLPQYLN
-73 DGQSAGGFSVQRAV
+73 SADNSVQRT
-87 VITFFSIIALC
+87 VIFTFFSIIALC
-98 FVLCVLRTIA
+98 FLMCVLRTVA
-108 QWFITYFGHVFGV
+108 QWFITFFGHVFGV

-150 LMSRA
+150 LMSRT

-180 FGAFFVMV
+180 FGAFFVMFS
-188 TIRWQ
+188 IRWQ
-193 LALIVFTTLPL
+193 LAVIVFVTLPL
-204 LIFAVYSSRKKLM
+204 LIFAVYSSRKSLM

-242 TTKIFTNEEY
+242 TTKIFTNEDY
-252 EFTKFE
+252 EFSKFE

-268 QLYYRAMAGMH
+268 RLYYKAMAGMH

-286 HILSVVILAVG
+286 HILSVIILAVG
-297 GFYIMKGRM
+297 GFYIMKGKM

-335 STGMAGFMRFSEML
+335 STGMAGFMRFSEMM
-349 QTHEEMPEKADA
+349 QIHEEMPEKTDA
-361 VELSPVI
+361 VELSEKI
-368 ETVDFENVSFNYPN
+368 ESVDFENVSF
-382 DYQVLNGVSFNVK
+382 DYSENFPVLKNISLEVK
-395 RGQTVAFVGPSGGGK
+395 KGQTVAFVGPSGGGK

-415 LLARFYDIKGGS
+415 LLARFYEVKDGS
-427 IKINGKDIRDYKLK
+427 IKINGIDIRDYKLK

-454 FMFAGTIKE
+454 FMFAGTIRE
-463 NIAYGRPDATDAEII
+463 NIAYGRPDATEAEII

-490 MNMPGGFDSVI
+490 MNMQNGFDSVI
-501 GERGIRLSGGQK
+501 GERGIKLSGGQK

-546 QSAFDKLCTGRTA
+546 QSAFDRLCSGRTA

-564 RLSTIKNADMIA
+564 RLSTIKNADKIA
-576 VLEGHKIAEIGTHE
+576 VLENHKIVESGTHE
-590 QLLKNKG
+590 QLLSKKG
-597 VYFNLYTAQT
+597 EYFNLYTAQV